1 MSVGFSGL
9 RALCSS
15 SITSNLSVGLI
26 GDYHSG
32 RWTQFAGS
40 VGLSFI
46 SGAAAATAAT
56 VALESQQANA
66 FGFNQPEQS
75 TQNAILNGLA
85 RATLDQG
92 KRMGDT
98 KWLILPVSST
108 SFLKV

>member
-46 SGAAAATAAT
+46 SGAAA
-56 VALESQQANA
+56 ALESQQANA